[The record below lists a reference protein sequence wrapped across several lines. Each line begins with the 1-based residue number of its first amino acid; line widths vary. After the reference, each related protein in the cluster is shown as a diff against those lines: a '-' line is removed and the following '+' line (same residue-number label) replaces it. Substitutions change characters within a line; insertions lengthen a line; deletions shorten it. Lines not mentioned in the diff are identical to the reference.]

1 MTNPGGQIED
11 LTDSPSGNIAAI
23 KNRIVNQ
30 LLASDEKLRI
40 ESTEYFNHSY
50 APDLVLRWNEDEED
64 QGRKVY
70 LRTNA
75 DVGYLLEDVGIIC
88 GTHPILMPLQALGK
102 STDRGGPLAEESA
115 NTGTLVADPSAIQAF
130 AEERKGYPV
139 IGLLSRAVLQGGRG
153 LVDAER
159 ARGAGEKVNF
169 GFDAAQ
175 RAAAGPIRQAMEVT
189 DSILDAAHAEQ
200 WARLF
205 QALWLGTGA
214 PAVGFP
220 GTVSL
225 SVTLDPEAL
234 QLLLDVAATKDSDF
248 WRRIGAGLT
257 LECLSEVTASG
268 ESDNLQ
274 LLVLSNIDRLRARAC
289 RLVPNHERP
298 DENLIQ
304 RWFVS
309 KGLLGLQGA
318 SFLAF
323 FSTASLPD
331 SGFTRTVSSQRV
343 DVAELLERARLS
355 RARIGEVELEAAAGE
370 IVNYK
375 SSSRS
380 DVADDSFLQNLGAL
394 LGRQMSVRSATTL
407 LDFGTRHLRCDFTTG
422 TANGRTVAKYS
433 LSELVSNAVP
443 LLWPLP
449 SDEREVVLRM
459 ARAADVFSSSDQTS
473 D

>member
-1 MTNPGGQIED
+1 MTNPGSQIED
-11 LTDSPSGNIAAI
+11 LTDNPSKNISAI

-30 LLASDEKLRI
+30 LRASDEKLRI
-40 ESTEYFNHSY
+40 ESTDYFNHSY
-50 APDLVLRWNEDEED
+50 APDLVLRWSSDEGD

-75 DVGYLLEDVGIIC
+75 DVDYLLEDVGIIC
-88 GTHPILMPLQALGK
+88 RTHPILMPLKALGQFA
-102 STDRGGPLAEESA
+102 DRNGPLAEKSA

-130 AEERKGYPV
+130 TEERKGYPV
-139 IGLLSRAVLQGGRG
+139 ISLLSRAVLQGGRG

-159 ARGAGEKVNF
+159 ARGAGEKVNS

-175 RAAAGPIRQAMEVT
+175 RAAAEPIRQAMEIT

-214 PAVGFP
+214 PATGFP
-220 GTVSL
+220 GAVNQ

-234 QLLLDVAATKDSDF
+234 QLLLDVAATKDSSF

-257 LECLSEVTASG
+257 LECLLEVTASG

-274 LLVLSNIDRLRARAC
+274 LLVLSNMDRLRARAC
-289 RLVPNHERP
+289 RLIPNHERP
-298 DENLIQ
+298 DQNLIQ
-304 RWFVS
+304 RWFVG

-318 SFLAF
+318 GFLAF

-331 SGFTRTVSSQRV
+331 SGFPRAVTGQRV

-355 RARIGEVELEAAAGE
+355 RARIGELELEAAGGE
-370 IVNYK
+370 TVNYK
-375 SSSRS
+375 NRARS
-380 DVADDSFLQNLGAL
+380 DVADDSFLQDLGAL

-407 LDFGTRHLRCDFTTG
+407 LGFGTRHLRCDFTTR

-433 LSELVSNAVP
+433 LSELISNAVS
-443 LLWPLP
+443 LLWPLLP
-449 SDEREVVLRM
+449 DEREIVLRM
-459 ARAADVFSSSDQTS
+459 ARAADGFSPPDQTS